1 MKLSFTAQID
11 ALVVSGISLCRW
23 SPFVLC
29 SFPSK
34 VCLNFLLSIFFP
46 VFALCWV
53 FFLSGLSMLVFFL
66 ELASSMAEFSHYCLF
81 CDSNLV
87 IGKCLRLTCTH
98 WQEVMK
104 SVRMFLSVINA
115 MHVAVEGL

>member
-11 ALVVSGISLCRW
+11 ALVVSGIPFCRW
-23 SPFVLC
+23 SPFVLG

-34 VCLNFLLSIFFP
+34 VCLNFLLSVFFP
-46 VFALCWV
+46 VFAFCWV
-53 FFLSGLSMLVFFL
+53 FSFLAFLCEVFFL

-87 IGKCLRLTCTH
+87 IGKCLTLTCTH

-104 SVRMFLSVINA
+104 SVGMFLSVINA
-115 MHVAVEGL
+115 MHVAVEGP